1 VLRPV
6 HRARIEPYAIEL
18 AVKDGQTIFRAANEA
33 GLRWPTRCSGAHT
46 CTMCTM
52 IVDDGVENLSKPDEV
67 EAFRIAP
74 LARHLGVEPIRLRM
88 ACAARVRGPVVV
100 SPRYQLGQTF
110 EDEPAEVESP

>member
-6 HRARIEPYAIEL
+6 HRARIEPYGIDLE
-18 AVKDGQTIFRAANEA
+18 VKDGQTIFRAANEA
-33 GLRWPTRCSGAHT
+33 GLQWPTRCSGAHS

-52 IVDDGVENLSKPDEV
+52 IVDEGVENLSRPDEE

-74 LARHLGVEPIRLRM
+74 LARHLDISPIRLRM

-110 EDEPAEVESP
+110 DDEAAEAESP